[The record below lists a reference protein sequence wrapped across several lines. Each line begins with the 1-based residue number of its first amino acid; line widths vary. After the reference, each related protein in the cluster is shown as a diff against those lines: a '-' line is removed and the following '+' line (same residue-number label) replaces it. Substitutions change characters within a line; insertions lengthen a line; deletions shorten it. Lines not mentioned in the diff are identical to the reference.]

1 MTLPRNVRLILIG
14 LGIVGIQTVLLRH
27 LEIFGSEADL
37 VLVFLLW
44 ICAKQPK
51 TIALLFA
58 AFLGFSQDA
67 LIDLWGLHMFSKTL
81 LVFILHSYLNRISKT
96 GFIFWQ
102 IFLLILGA
110 ALIHNLIFYGVS
122 LFSGLYTSVG
132 GLWSSLLVS
141 SVFTAILGSFLYLVR
156 DDL

>member
-1 MTLPRNVRLILIG
+1 MTLSQNVRLILIG

-27 LEIFGSEADL
+27 LEIFGAEADL
-37 VLVFLLW
+37 VLVFILW
-44 ICAKQPK
+44 ICAKQAK
-51 TIALLFA
+51 TSALLFA
-58 AFLGFSQDA
+58 AFLGFTQDA
-67 LIDLWGLHMFSKTL
+67 LTDLWGLHMFSKTL

-132 GLWSSLLVS
+132 VLWSSLLVS
-141 SVFTAILGSFLYLVR
+141 SVFTAILGSFLFLVR

>member
-1 MTLPRNVRLILIG
+1 LILIG
-14 LGIVGIQTVLLRH
+14 LGIVGVQTVLLRH

-44 ICAKQPK
+44 ICAKRSK
-51 TIALLFA
+51 TEALLFS
-58 AFLGFSQDA
+58 AFFGFAQDA
-67 LIDLWGLHMFSKTL
+67 LTDLWGLHLFSKTL
-81 LVFILHSYLNRISKT
+81 LVFILHNYLNRISKT

-102 IFLLILGA
+102 VFLLILGS

-122 LFSGLYTSVG
+122 MFSGLYTSVG
-132 GLWSSLLVS
+132 VFWHFLLFS